1 MNEYIFFIVS
11 TGVYWMWTHS
21 PSQILVCMNHLES
34 EVLVLMIKF
43 KQNCLLGMDLG
54 YFFVSLCY
62 LK

>member
-1 MNEYIFFIVS
+1 MERMLMNEYIFFIVS

-43 KQNCLLGMDLG
+43 E
-54 YFFVSLCY
+54 
-62 LK
+62 